1 MSLMPNTKTAA
12 TSHKTTNPAHAM
24 VAGYLAGSSGTIV
37 GYPLDSL
44 KVWVQTNTLGKNQHL
59 DSNVQKKKNNTTPGP
74 NRSKDT
80 TTTCKRK
87 KFSASGSKVSSG
99 ARRSNS
105 TTAVYNS
112 KVAFSSSSSSS
123 SHSIPR
129 TATAV
134 AGRYIVKPAITVA
147 RTIRALYSGVTGPLV
162 TVGMVQSVNFASY
175 DATRQFLY
183 KRQNPN
189 SVGREYITHDSIRNV
204 AMSGSVGGMATALM
218 TAPLLMM
225 KINQQITGNSFRK
238 AFKEIFV
245 RINTD
250 GSKSVRPLRP
260 YGAAF
265 LPHAA
270 SESVGRAIY
279 VSTYE
284 GSKRYI
290 MQNNNYAS
298 PKELSLRQRMVC
310 AATSGIVCWA
320 TFFPL
325 DALRNRM
332 YHATSRGEKIS
343 ILQTIRAMRAE
354 RAFYRGFSISIL
366 RAGPVAA
373 SVLPVY
379 DLTLEWLSK

>member
-1 MSLMPNTKTAA
+1 MPNSKTAA
-12 TSHKTTNPAHAM
+12 ASSNKTTNPAHAM

-59 DSNVQKKKNNTTPGP
+59 ESNVDKKKSGRPK
-74 NRSKDT
+74 RD
-80 TTTCKRK
+80 CKRK
-87 KFSASGSKVSSG
+87 NLSSSSSSSSKVSSG

-112 KVAFSSSSSSS
+112 KAAFSSSSSSS
-123 SHSIPR
+123 STNSIPR
-129 TATAV
+129 TANAM

-147 RTIRALYSGVTGPLV
+147 RTIRALYSGVAGPLV
-162 TVGMVQSVNFASY
+162 TVGMVQSVNFATY
-175 DATRQFLY
+175 DATRRFLY
-183 KRQNPN
+183 QRQNPN
-189 SVGREYITHDSIRNV
+189 SVVGREYITHDSIRNV

-245 RINTD
+245 RVNPD
-250 GSKSVRPLRP
+250 GSKSIRPLRP

-270 SESVGRAIY
+270 SESIGRAIY

-290 MQNNNYAS
+290 MANNNYAS
-298 PKELSLRQRMVC
+298 PKQLSLRQRMIC

-332 YHATSRGEKIS
+332 YHATSRGQKIT
-343 ILQTIRAMRAE
+343 ILETIQAMRTE
-354 RAFYRGFSISIL
+354 QAFYRGFSISIL